1 MMKSLANC
9 ALIMLASV
17 ALTSAAQAHTISI
30 GVYNAGAP
38 GDVTLAMGTYNHGT
52 PIFQGSIQLIAGPG
66 TPSAIVPFTSVV
78 TVKPTDL
85 IDGVNNF
92 YADAHGS
99 GQWGTLPSDS
109 YTSPTNLVGLGPVV
123 NWQQATFTGLAPGVY
138 TYQLSGMTSANWN
151 NINSSQNNWTGT
163 IVISEAVAGVPEPA
177 SITLC
182 GIMAVGGLACGWR
195 RRKQA
200 AAA

>member
-1 MMKSLANC
+1 MIKSFASY

-17 ALTSAAQAHTISI
+17 ALASAAQAHTISI
-30 GVYNAGAP
+30 GVYNAGGP
-38 GDVTLAMGTYNHGT
+38 GDVTLAMGTYDHGS
-52 PIFQGSIQLIAGPG
+52 PIAQGAIQLIAGPG
-66 TPSAIVPFTSVV
+66 TPSAIVPFSSVV
-78 TVKPTDL
+78 TTKPIGL

-92 YADAHGS
+92 YADAVPAT
-99 GQWGTLPSDS
+99 WGALSSDS
-109 YTSPTNLVGLGPVV
+109 FHQPTNTVGLGPVV
-123 NWQQATFTGLAPGVY
+123 NWQQATFTGLAPGAY

-151 NINSSQNNWTGT
+151 NINSFQDNWTGT
-163 IVISEAVAGVPEPA
+163 IVISAEVAGVPEPA

-182 GIMAVGGLACGWR
+182 SIMAVGGLACGWR